1 MIREWKSEK
10 ERERQDDGAAG
21 GGEYNDNCGMKRR
34 PCVR

>member
-10 ERERQDDGAAG
+10 ERERQDGGAAG
-21 GGEYNDNCGMKRR
+21 EYDNCGMKRR

>member
-21 GGEYNDNCGMKRR
+21 GGEYNDNCGMKHR